1 MENKEIVEITP
12 QEEKE
17 SVKRYVM
24 LMQHKNERRGAE
36 IMHKLPNNKIELKA
50 LYLENIEKHDMPFE
64 GTQMVDIF
72 LVDKNAVD
80 MIYQW
85 TNWQVSVAHVY
96 EVAIDSWLNNKE
108 DRPYAKSTDTFKAS
122 FTDFVKP
129 ADFSEYTQEYKA

>member
-1 MENKEIVEITP
+1 MDNNEVVEITP

-17 SVKRYVM
+17 SIKRYVM

-36 IMHKLPNNKIELKA
+36 IMHKLPHNKIELKA

-96 EVAIDSWLNNKE
+96 EVALDSWLNNKE
-108 DRPYAKSTDTFKAS
+108 DRPYAKQGDTFKAG
-122 FTDFVKP
+122 FDDFVKP
-129 ADFSEYTQEYKA
+129 KDFSEYTQEYKA

>member
-24 LMQHKNERRGAE
+24 LMQHKNERRGSE
-36 IMHKLPNNKIELKA
+36 IMQKLPHSKIELKA

-72 LVDKNAVD
+72 LVDKNAVE

-108 DRPYAKSTDTFKAS
+108 DRPYAKEGETYKAS
-122 FTDFVKP
+122 FTDFIKP
-129 ADFSEYTQEYKA
+129 ADFTEYTQEYKA